1 MGGGAEA
8 SVSPSWSASV
18 ILFLPHP
25 CFLHVNSIRICPPE
39 LVGPGT
45 YLGTG
50 HRAAPA
56 ENTAPKNRVLGG
68 RWLLVPSQGSKSRAR
83 ARQRQPPLSAQAVD
97 EAGPISPFTQVF
109 FKAGL
114 LGLLEEMR
122 DEKLVTLM
130 TRTQA
135 LCRGYLMRVEFKK
148 MMERR

>member
-1 MGGGAEA
+1 MGTQAE
-8 SVSPSWSASV
+8 
-18 ILFLPHP
+18 
-25 CFLHVNSIRICPPE
+25 
-39 LVGPGT
+39 G
-45 YLGTG
+45 
-50 HRAAPA
+50 
-56 ENTAPKNRVLGG
+56 
-68 RWLLVPSQGSKSRAR
+68 
-83 ARQRQPPLSAQAVD
+83 
-97 EAGPISPFTQVF
+97 EAGPAFPFTQVF

>member
-1 MGGGAEA
+1 MG
-8 SVSPSWSASV
+8 
-18 ILFLPHP
+18 
-25 CFLHVNSIRICPPE
+25 
-39 LVGPGT
+39 
-45 YLGTG
+45 
-50 HRAAPA
+50 
-56 ENTAPKNRVLGG
+56 
-68 RWLLVPSQGSKSRAR
+68 
-83 ARQRQPPLSAQAVD
+83 AQAED
-97 EAGPISPFTQVF
+97 EAGPVSPFAQVF